1 MSPVTHQPY
10 CASLLLAGPAGGE
23 VCKVLGLRVAF
34 DPPVLERERV
44 KVDRAPVN
52 NVHNGELGLSAKRAG
67 TVALQLLFR
76 EINHN
81 QPVQRLWIDIDPP
94 SLQVTGRSAE
104 LLFGLVA
111 YLHLGAPSL
120 PQGVPDSDFMATGL
134 LDPDGNV
141 GSVEAVA
148 IKVRAALASGPK
160 VGTRLF
166 YPRADE
172 AQIGDDLRAECRS
185 LGLILCPVDRIDE
198 ALDALGVPILGSWPS
213 SLSPFRALEAFDTR
227 FSRVFFGRQREVE
240 ALTSLLEARAAA
252 GRPGAL
258 VIGASGAGKS
268 SFCLAGVLP
277 ALIKRKPGLQYA
289 VWRPRDAAS
298 GLGDEP
304 ADEQRLAQ
312 SILSQWQVRDE
323 KQLGMAL
330 VAAPEGA
337 PSLQDLPACLAT
349 EAGQC
354 SVFVIDQFEELFTL
368 NFTPQARIGLARL
381 LQSLQARGIWV
392 IGTLRS
398 EFYASYLELADEEG
412 QVVLTPLFEGDGQ
425 YNLPRMSR
433 DAFSQ
438 VITRPAELAGLQFEQ
453 RANGVSLAQTLLADA
468 MATDD
473 ALPLLGFALQKLYD
487 AQERP
492 ETNDNADATFPRT
505 LGFAAYEKLG
515 GLAGAIGTVAA
526 EAYAALDAK
535 AQAELPG
542 LLNALA
548 VPSADGT
555 RETARPSPIDQWPL
569 NTPGRRLID
578 TLTTI
583 RVLVSEQGTTPNAPA
598 IIRVAHEAL
607 FSHWEQAAKLLND
620 SRKNRLLIEDFRQ
633 KANIWDAEDRPRD
646 RLLSSPRDIANA
658 SAVRPLVLNVPGNA
672 ALMAFIDTSVSRAK
686 RQRVVW
692 YSSAAAIALVLAGL
706 AGYTFIQN
714 DALKATVVQRDGALK
729 TLARTNETLAD
740 TNVALSESE
749 ASTKTA
755 LALAQ
760 QAAVSES
767 KQRAEALRQ
776 RDTALAATRL
786 ATQQQQI
793 AEAQTAEAKR
803 ARELAQNALD
813 KTVKRV
819 TNTIYQDDS
828 RYENLQQEL
837 LADLVPVYLQ
847 LAKEFSSDS
856 QAIGGYADAVDEL
869 ASILST
875 SKSLEQ
881 ATLAYP
887 SMLALIDHP
896 AKNDQNLRETA
907 DRIRINYA
915 YTLFY
920 NGEYIK
926 AKEIINSPSLSKN
939 HKLVRDC
946 LDFRINTQ
954 LTAEMDDDYARDKL
968 IDVTINW
975 DPMDLKERKARVEC
989 LIRIGSTYSN
999 NNERAEAD
1007 RAFTYAQKSLEMLF
1021 SEKPHSVELL
1031 LSRAQLHVSQS
1042 RHEYAIA
1049 RYTQAKEELRLAAK
1063 LIDRALSISP
1073 DNRSA
1078 IDAKIKVQFL
1088 IYRINIQHPD
1098 RDVPQFSGK
1107 EIESWMSS
1115 AELLMQRDSNSPALE
1130 QSILAYGRAALEPF
1144 SSIDRSFQ
1152 ALAPVECRKAFDQA
1166 NVIAKRNPRVFIAQ
1180 RLAVELAK
1188 CLLKPQPSESAD
1200 REYPVRTVQK
1210 KSDGPTSWAF
1220 ERLGVAS
1227 LNIVSSAFEER
1238 RADIEAAWTRAQD
1251 TAPDEI
1257 RRFGVIAE
1265 RIAFLSSLSRDQS
1278 ALNQLLIIA
1287 ENEARR
1293 RPTSLR
1299 FTLLAWQVRTILA
1312 KQLVAI
1318 DPDGAKSSLQKCAH
1332 FSSEQLMMC
1341 ETLGQMM
1348 ARGAF
1353 GKELVSFGISS
1364 PVLRTV
1370 GAAGPS
1376 GTEAATMGGRV
1387 ISRAFNPL
1395 QPVEIMTFDGKELSV
1410 IDDTSSFSDIIK
1422 AESMSIQVQ
1431 KALNYANGA
1440 GRDVIE
1446 AYTLL
1451 REGPLAL
1458 LQSEMSDNDFESI
1471 FKFYKDLYGW
1481 KDLCPPAKLDSGE
1494 KNTWKT
1500 RAFSCVGKPVV
1511 LDESLL
1517 NEKVVILL
1525 QGQNTYGSNI
1535 YTYLKLSLR
1544 SLQGLREVL
1553 MLKKDFMPAQYGE
1566 VLSAGM
1572 GLPSRTLRKQMAEEH
1587 NMVDVPRPKI
1597 GRK

>member
-120 PQGVPDSDFMATGL
+120 PKGVPDSDFMATGL

-148 IKVRAALASGPK
+148 VKVRAALASGPK

-330 VAAPEGA
+330 AAAPEGA
-337 PSLQDLPACLAT
+337 PSLQDLPACLAA

-368 NFTPQARIGLARL
+368 NFTPQARIGFARL

-492 ETNDNADATFPRT
+492 ETNANANATFPRT

-583 RVLVSEQGTTPNAPA
+583 RVLVSEQGTTPDAPA

-620 SRKNRLLIEDFRQ
+620 SQQNRLLIEDFRQ

-646 RLLSSPRDIANA
+646 RLLTSPRDIANA
-658 SAVRPLVLNVPGNA
+658 TAVRPLVLNVAGNA

-692 YSSAAAIALVLAGL
+692 YSSAAAIALTLVGTTGWAVYEASAADHQASMARGERSRAVAQLAEQAIDRGDAMTGILLARSQLVQGDEANWTSAAQGALVRGVLANL
-706 AGYTFIQN
+706 EI
-714 DALKATVVQRDGALK
+714 ATLHGGAD
-729 TLARTNETLAD
+729 E
-740 TNVALSESE
+740 
-749 ASTKTA
+749 
-755 LALAQ
+755 
-760 QAAVSES
+760 AAVSDATFSFDSNHVITQLEGGAVWYRENIGRGRPS
-767 KQRAEALRQ
+767 LKLSGSSSYAFIRKISQDRRSIM
-776 RDTALAATRL
+776 TAY
-786 ATQQQQI
+786 QGGNFEI
-793 AEAQTAEAKR
+793 MG
-803 ARELAQNALD
+803 LD
-813 KTVKRV
+813 GKILK
-819 TNTIYQDDS
+819 
-828 RYENLQQEL
+828 L
-837 LADLVPVYLQ
+837 
-847 LAKEFSSDS
+847 SS
-856 QAIGGYADAVDEL
+856 
-869 ASILST
+869 
-875 SKSLEQ
+875 
-881 ATLAYP
+881 
-887 SMLALIDHP
+887 LID
-896 AKNDQNLRETA
+896 KNNYLPDFDFSNDGMKFVSVFPDYGT
-907 DRIRINYA
+907 IRFW
-915 YTLFY
+915 TY
-920 NGEYIK
+920 NG
-926 AKEIINSPSLSKN
+926 
-939 HKLVRDC
+939 
-946 LDFRINTQ
+946 
-954 LTAEMDDDYARDKL
+954 
-968 IDVTINW
+968 
-975 DPMDLKERKARVEC
+975 
-989 LIRIGSTYSN
+989 
-999 NNERAEAD
+999 
-1007 RAFTYAQKSLEMLF
+1007 
-1021 SEKPHSVELL
+1021 
-1031 LSRAQLHVSQS
+1031 
-1042 RHEYAIA
+1042 
-1049 RYTQAKEELRLAAK
+1049 
-1063 LIDRALSISP
+1063 
-1073 DNRSA
+1073 
-1078 IDAKIKVQFL
+1078 KIT
-1088 IYRINIQHPD
+1088 
-1098 RDVPQFSGK
+1098 
-1107 EIESWMSS
+1107 
-1115 AELLMQRDSNSPALE
+1115 
-1130 QSILAYGRAALEPF
+1130 
-1144 SSIDRSFQ
+1144 
-1152 ALAPVECRKAFDQA
+1152 A
-1166 NVIAKRNPRVFIAQ
+1166 NVIFSGDAGH
-1180 RLAVELAK
+1180 E
-1188 CLLKPQPSESAD
+1188 
-1200 REYPVRTVQK
+1200 
-1210 KSDGPTSWAF
+1210 G
-1220 ERLGVAS
+1220 
-1227 LNIVSSAFEER
+1227 IVSSYGFSPNGQYAITASDDGMIRAWLISGNQVTSRILHRHQGGIVSISFSPDSRHIVAVFDDRTAQIIPLGDDNGLPIVLNGHDGPLTSASFSPDGRKVVTTSSDATSRVWMLSEARLSSILLVGHEKMVTSASFSPDSQRVVTTSADQTARVWTLAGDRTSSMLLTGHNGMITRAEFSGDGRHVVTTSTDRSARVWRINGSGGAFEILPSHSEHERYLAISSNGKYILER
-1238 RADIEAAWTRAQD
+1238 RID
-1251 TAPDEI
+1251 
-1257 RRFGVIAE
+1257 GSV
-1265 RIAFLSSLSRDQS
+1265 RIIT
-1278 ALNQLLIIA
+1278 LNA
-1287 ENEARR
+1287 
-1293 RPTSLR
+1293 
-1299 FTLLAWQVRTILA
+1299 
-1312 KQLVAI
+1312 
-1318 DPDGAKSSLQKCAH
+1318 
-1332 FSSEQLMMC
+1332 
-1341 ETLGQMM
+1341 
-1348 ARGAF
+1348 
-1353 GKELVSFGISS
+1353 GKL
-1364 PVLRTV
+1364 T
-1370 GAAGPS
+1370 
-1376 GTEAATMGGRV
+1376 
-1387 ISRAFNPL
+1387 
-1395 QPVEIMTFDGKELSV
+1395 
-1410 IDDTSSFSDIIK
+1410 
-1422 AESMSIQVQ
+1422 
-1431 KALNYANGA
+1431 
-1440 GRDVIE
+1440 
-1446 AYTLL
+1446 
-1451 REGPLAL
+1451 
-1458 LQSEMSDNDFESI
+1458 
-1471 FKFYKDLYGW
+1471 
-1481 KDLCPPAKLDSGE
+1481 
-1494 KNTWKT
+1494 
-1500 RAFSCVGKPVV
+1500 
-1511 LDESLL
+1511 
-1517 NEKVVILL
+1517 
-1525 QGQNTYGSNI
+1525 
-1535 YTYLKLSLR
+1535 
-1544 SLQGLREVL
+1544 
-1553 MLKKDFMPAQYGE
+1553 
-1566 VLSAGM
+1566 
-1572 GLPSRTLRKQMAEEH
+1572 
-1587 NMVDVPRPKI
+1587 
-1597 GRK
+1597 